1 MWMPNSKSHIKVL
14 RPYILKALPNWVPRY
29 IFLTKENRTISQ
41 LTISYRK
48 IKAHFLDF
56 YEPISNHKHTSHYI
70 YCLGNHLF
78 GSVNCRSQYI
88 LCWYLNVSFALFKN
102 TFDIF
107 TCNYW
112 LTSYLNSKCF
122 CSMYRICASL
132 IDVRA
137 HSSNQ
142 IQYESI
148 QFP

>member
-14 RPYILKALPNWVPRY
+14 RPYILKALPNKVPRY

-78 GSVNCRSQYI
+78 GSVNCRPQYI

-102 TFDIF
+102 TFDVF

-122 CSMYRICASL
+122 RSMYRICASL

-148 QFP
+148 QCP